1 MYLPDGRTYT
11 TGRKPVQKAAEDAA
25 SAKMRASLVELGGEV
40 MKAALAREK
49 LADELDAAAD
59 RWFAK
64 AAQQAAPTGEIKKFY
79 VAKARSARDKA
90 AAVRRG
96 EDVKQ

>member
-1 MYLPDGRTYT
+1 MYLPDGRLHDRQEAGPEG
-11 TGRKPVQKAAEDAA
+11 GRGRREREDAGIA
-25 SAKMRASLVELGGEV
+25 GRAGRRGHEGG
-40 MKAALAREK
+40 ARPRE
-49 LADELDAAAD
+49 AGGRTRRAAD